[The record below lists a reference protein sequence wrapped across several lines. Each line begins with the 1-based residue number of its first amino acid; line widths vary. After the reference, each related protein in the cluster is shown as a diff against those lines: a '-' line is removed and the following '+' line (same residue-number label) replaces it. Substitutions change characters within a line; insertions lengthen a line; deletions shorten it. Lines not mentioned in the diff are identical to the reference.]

1 MEKDIIIQK
10 LKECGCRI
18 TKQRLVLLDVILEGE
33 CTSCKEIYYKASKLD
48 ENIGTATVYRM
59 INTLEEIGA
68 IDRKNMYR
76 ICCKEP
82 CDMKE
87 ACTCTI
93 ELEDDTRYHLS
104 AGKWNR
110 VLEEGLRAC
119 GYQADHKI
127 KSVIVDPSASDH
139 KLRYHYG

>member
-82 CDMKE
+82 CDMKD
-87 ACTCTI
+87 ACTI
-93 ELEDDTRYHLS
+93 ELEDATKYHLS

-127 KSVIVDPSASDH
+127 KSVTVGSSASDQ

>member
-33 CTSCKEIYYKASKLD
+33 CTSCNEIYYKASKLD

-82 CDMKE
+82 CDMKD
-87 ACTCTI
+87 ACTI
-93 ELEDDTRYHLS
+93 ELEDATKYHLS

-127 KSVIVDPSASDH
+127 KSVTVGSSASDQ

>member
-76 ICCKEP
+76 ICCKEQ

-127 KSVIVDPSASDH
+127 KSVTVGSSASDQ